1 MRKGQNFNHPVKGA
15 SIKVQPIRKLKDI
28 ERIKTM
34 LQGQPRNLC
43 LFTLGINTAY
53 RAGEI
58 LSLRIADIIDLRPG
72 DTLDLKQIKTSTYR
86 QTIINN
92 TVYHAL
98 QNWLIHH
105 PKRGDLQAPLFLSRR
120 SPRRKKALSVEAVNQ
135 LVKGWCH
142 EIGLTGNFGSHSLR
156 KTWGYH
162 QRVTQGQSLTL
173 ISRALGHASEND
185 TLRYLGL
192 LPEEVGALYLNMEL

>member
-1 MRKGQNFNHPVKGA
+1 MSLKSKNVNHPAKGA
-15 SIKVQPIRKLKDI
+15 SIKVQPIRELEDI
-28 ERIKTM
+28 GRIKTM

-53 RAGEI
+53 RAGEL
-58 LSLRIADIIDLRPG
+58 LSLRIADVIDLRPG
-72 DTLDLKQIKTSTYR
+72 DILDLKQSKTNTYR

-92 TVYHAL
+92 AVYYAI
-98 QNWLIHH
+98 QDWLHYH
-105 PKRGDLQAPLFLSRR
+105 PKRNNLKAPLFLSQ
-120 SPRRKKALSVEAVNQ
+120 RKRKALTVGAVNG
-135 LVKGWCH
+135 LVKEWCKD
-142 EIGLTGNFGSHSLR
+142 IGLTGNFGSHSLR

>member
-1 MRKGQNFNHPVKGA
+1 MRKSKNSNHPAKGA
-15 SIKVQPIRKLKDI
+15 SIKVEPIRTLEDI

-53 RAGEI
+53 RAGEL
-58 LSLRIADIIDLRPG
+58 LSLRIADVIDLRPG
-72 DTLDLKQIKTSTYR
+72 AVLDLKQSKNKEYR
-86 QTIINN
+86 QTVMNK
-92 TVYHAL
+92 TVYHAI
-98 QNWLIHH
+98 QNWLQQH
-105 PKRGDLQAPLFLSRR
+105 PKQNDLNAPLFLSQ
-120 SPRRKKALSVEAVNQ
+120 RKNKSLTVAAVN
-135 LVKGWCH
+135 LLMKSWCY
-142 EIGLTGNFGSHSLR
+142 EIGLIGNYGSHSLR

-173 ISRALGHASEND
+173 ISRALGHATEAD

-192 LPEEVGALYLNMEL
+192 LPDEVGALYLNMEL